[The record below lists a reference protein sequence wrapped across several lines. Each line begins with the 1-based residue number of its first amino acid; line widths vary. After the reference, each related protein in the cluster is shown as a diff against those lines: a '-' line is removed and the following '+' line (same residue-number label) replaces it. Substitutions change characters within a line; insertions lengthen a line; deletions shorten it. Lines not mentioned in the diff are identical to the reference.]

1 MCIRDS
7 STRGRSKTVR
17 GREGIIVTALG
28 EERLTLLEI
37 LGLDESE
44 FEILLLDDDTEE
56 EKPLRE
62 LVENKTQEYSEKPE
76 EVFDLLFNREIPYW
90 KIDEK
95 PTTNGVYYED
105 RRTTEYNYSLKKV
118 YEFLKELCGQ
128 TYYQPEIVTNVTKF
142 YKDDYNDWK
151 NCIWWPHRDS
161 GYNGI
166 IFFSDE
172 CGTNLYSPD
181 YERDSVTQTH
191 EHKHPWVKKGEY
203 TVLKTLEPK
212 FNKLVFFDGLKFP
225 HGMDVSSD
233 RYFGDD
239 KSVIA
244 GFGLID
250 KKSVLIIGQ
259 DKGENL
265 DTRIDISYKIII
277 GNAREICENG
287 SGGVTI
293 AANTNDKTIA
303 YFLNEIN

>member
-1 MCIRDS
+1 MFEINPN
-7 STRGRSKTVR
+7 
-17 GREGIIVTALG
+17 
-28 EERLTLLEI
+28 LEI
-37 LGLDESE
+37 KKEELLGTTIFVAED
-44 FEILLLDDDTEE
+44 FY
-56 EKPLRE
+56 EKPD
-62 LVENKTQEYSEKPE
+62 
-76 EVFDLLFNREIPYW
+76 EVFNLLFNREIPYW

-181 YERDSVTQTH
+181 YEKDAVKLAH
-191 EHKHPWVKKGEY
+191 EHKHPWVRKGEY

-212 FNKLVFFDGLKFP
+212 FNKLVFFEGLKFP

-233 RYFGDD
+233 RYFGDEYRYNQVFFFD
-239 KSVIA
+239 HP
-244 GFGLID
+244 
-250 KKSVLIIGQ
+250 
-259 DKGENL
+259 N
-265 DTRIDISYKIII
+265 IS
-277 GNAREICENG
+277 N
-287 SGGVTI
+287 VT
-293 AANTNDKTIA
+293 TDV
-303 YFLNEIN
+303 LNEHRDQLTAEFFGDLETAAQRVDLGEFVDIEETFYKDLPPYAFGDEE

>member
-1 MCIRDS
+1 M
-7 STRGRSKTVR
+7 
-17 GREGIIVTALG
+17 
-28 EERLTLLEI
+28 
-37 LGLDESE
+37 
-44 FEILLLDDDTEE
+44 FEINPNIEIKKEELLGTTIF
-56 EKPLRE
+56 
-62 LVENKTQEYSEKPE
+62 VIENFYEKPE

-118 YEFLKELCGQ
+118 YEFLKGLCGQ

-166 IFFSDE
+166 VFFSDE

-181 YERDSVTQTH
+181 YEKDAVKLAH

-233 RYFGDD
+233 RYFDEYRYNQVFFFDHPRIADVTTDVLNQHRDKLTAESFGNFETAMEDADLGDFVD
-239 KSVIA
+239 IEGTFYNDLPPYA
-244 GFGLID
+244 FG
-250 KKSVLIIGQ
+250 
-259 DKGENL
+259 
-265 DTRIDISYKIII
+265 
-277 GNAREICENG
+277 
-287 SGGVTI
+287 
-293 AANTNDKTIA
+293 ND
-303 YFLNEIN
+303 E